1 MLGPARRTVPGM
13 AGRHRKAPAWRRILT
28 SLVRSRDRAR
38 TAALHAEVVA
48 LRATVA
54 TLRAEVETS
63 RARAEAATTGADLRW
78 LTMRLPLVQVAL
90 TDPVAA
96 LAAADRSPD
105 VSVESVV
112 AVDPVAAVETA
123 PADRIAWSV
132 LANLPERAL
141 LDPRLDR
148 HAELRDPATEGLDT
162 AATAAAADRLTA

>member
-1 MLGPARRTVPGM
+1 M
-13 AGRHRKAPAWRRILT
+13 
-28 SLVRSRDRAR
+28 RSRDRAR

-90 TDPVAA
+90 TDPVVA
-96 LAAADRSPD
+96 LMASDRSPD
-105 VSVESVV
+105 VAVESVV
-112 AVDPVAAVETA
+112 AVEPAETQIAAAFEVPAVETA

-132 LANLPERAL
+132 LANLPERHL

-148 HAELRDPATEGLDT
+148 DAEPRDPATEGMGTSTVAKATDRRT
-162 AATAAAADRLTA
+162 A